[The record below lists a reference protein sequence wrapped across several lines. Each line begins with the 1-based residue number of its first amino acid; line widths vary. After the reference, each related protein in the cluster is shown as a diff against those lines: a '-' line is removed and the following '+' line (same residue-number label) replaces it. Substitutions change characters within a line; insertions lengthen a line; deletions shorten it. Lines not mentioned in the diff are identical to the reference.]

1 MQSCRDT
8 AIHHNSNT
16 DTIATRAGEVC
27 TIRFTL
33 NTCHPPRRIS
43 LGASRAALF
52 EKIVILKPF
61 VCPLYRR
68 SSRTHWRGI
77 LERREAAVPH
87 EDTAAYA
94 SAPLHARDPWLLFLS
109 GTLTPQSGVHL
120 RESFRPQSVML
131 NVTDLEGRRVVV

>member
-1 MQSCRDT
+1 MPHARRRLL
-8 AIHHNSNT
+8 SNFHGT
-16 DTIATRAGEVC
+16 YAAAHMSHMEKLLDRIQWQAGVALAVE
-27 TIRFTL
+27 I
-33 NTCHPPRRIS
+33 CHV
-43 LGASRAALF
+43 
-52 EKIVILKPF
+52 K
-61 VCPLYRR
+61 